1 MAPTKGSS
9 KKPVKSSTVSMSRMD
24 FRIAELVYQRFNAI
38 GLTDEE
44 VSFLLGKRNK
54 YVFDLLDPTEKDKFK
69 TEQLDILPTILNTTI
84 RALVP
89 NDIKPNET
97 IRVKGEKKFSATK
110 IIYEYV
116 IVYVD
121 NTESE
126 PVTIV
131 KKIIKGG
138 RKKMHPEVQRLTLEL
153 IDADHFATAKNAL
166 ELFLF
171 YKEKLTIAFTP
182 ADLQKSLSLCL
193 REDGK
198 TPSLKREINEARY
211 FYKQA

>member
-1 MAPTKGSS
+1 
-9 KKPVKSSTVSMSRMD
+9 MD

-97 IRVKGEKKFSATK
+97 IRVKGEKKLSATK
-110 IIYEYV
+110 IVYEYV

-131 KKIIKGG
+131 KKMIKGG
-138 RKKMHPEVQRLTLEL
+138 RKKIHPEVHRLTLEL